1 MCAERGRLVHCRT
14 SSTPPPQH
22 THTHSS
28 LAGSGHRGVD
38 SEGLVQ
44 QLRVG
49 VTVVVHQHPSA
60 VHVALDLVHQQH
72 AAVVVHVLQQLQ
84 HGRRHVLRPAANAKG
99 GTGSGGLHTEHCLHC
114 NYNLGRGGTTS
125 CGLHTE
131 HYLHCHYHLRQGSRH
146 WFMQSSY

>member
-1 MCAERGRLVHCRT
+1 MCAERERLVHCRT
-14 SSTPPPQH
+14 SSTPPPPN

-28 LAGSGHRGVD
+28 LAGSGHRGVG

-72 AAVVVHVLQQLQ
+72 AAVVVHVVQQLQ

-99 GTGSGGLHTEHCLHC
+99 GTGSGGLHTEHC
-114 NYNLGRGGTTS
+114 NYNLGREALLHAVFILNTTATWVA
-125 CGLHTE
+125 GAMFYVHNTF
-131 HYLHCHYHLRQGSRH
+131 YGSLAK
-146 WFMQSSY
+146 